1 MEKNYVRVI
10 GIDPGLE
17 KTGVGVIDF
26 KGSSYKAIYCG
37 CVITKR
43 DLPVHDRLKEI
54 YDCINNIILKYCP
67 DCFAIEDIFFSANV
81 KTALTVGAA
90 RGVLMLA
97 GSNNNLDIYQYTPL
111 QVKQSI
117 SGYGRATKKQI
128 KYMLKIILNIKD
140 DFLPVNDDA
149 WDALGVA
156 LCHASMSAYNK
167 RIKITQKNPL

>member
-1 MEKNYVRVI
+1 
-10 GIDPGLE
+10 
-17 KTGVGVIDF
+17 
-26 KGSSYKAIYCG
+26 
-37 CVITKR
+37 
-43 DLPVHDRLKEI
+43 
-54 YDCINNIILKYCP
+54 
-67 DCFAIEDIFFSANV
+67 
-81 KTALTVGAA
+81 
-90 RGVLMLA
+90 MLA